1 MELTSAAVALT
12 VVAALA
18 WALLDL
24 LRRLLAFR
32 LPALPLVAWMT
43 AGAVPPLAVWAL
55 LSDGQHAEPGYLLP
69 ALGSVAI
76 NLAANFAY
84 FRSLQLSPL
93 SKTLPMLSFTP
104 AFAALLGAVVLGEK
118 MLLRDIAGMVAV
130 IVGALVLT
138 LRAGRGLAGFVE
150 GLIEERGARWMI
162 GVAFLWSATL
172 LLDKQA
178 VGHATPQLHAL
189 LLNAGVALGAFGTLA
204 ARRELASVFP
214 VRPHLPLLLGSVLV
228 SAVALGAQLFAL
240 GFIPLGYIETVKRGI
255 GGALAVVW
263 GRTLFSEPVTASKLV
278 AVVLMTAGV
287 ALVVL

>member
-24 LRRLLAFR
+24 LRRLLAHR

-43 AGAVPPLAVWAL
+43 AGAVPPLAVWTW
-55 LSDGQHAEPGYLLP
+55 LSAGQHAGPGYILP

-104 AFAALLGAVVLGEK
+104 AFAALLGALVLGEK
-118 MLLRDIAGMVAV
+118 MLLRDIVGMAAV

-189 LLNAGVALGAFGTLA
+189 LLNAGVAVGAFGALA
-204 ARRELASVFP
+204 ARRELPSLFH
-214 VRPHLPLLLGSVLV
+214 VRPHLALLLGSVLV
-228 SAVALGAQLFAL
+228 SAAALGAQLFAL

-263 GRTLFSEPVTASKLV
+263 GRTLFSEPVTAAKLV